1 MITSIPLHPVK
12 LINYTPIKEIIEGK
26 EGDWKIEDK
35 AWNDRLENLIGE
47 KNKSEIRR
55 RLRIEK
61 ARSML
66 GFEPGVDLEQGLAK
80 TIAWARAN
88 YASANSRHSSG

>member
-1 MITSIPLHPVK
+1 VD
-12 LINYTPIKEIIEGK
+12 PIFDYVPFKDVYGPAFQ
-26 EGDWKIEDK
+26 DVY
-35 AWNDRLENLIGE
+35 
-47 KNKSEIRR
+47 RR
-55 RLRIEK
+55 VPSIEK
-61 ARSML
+61 ARNML